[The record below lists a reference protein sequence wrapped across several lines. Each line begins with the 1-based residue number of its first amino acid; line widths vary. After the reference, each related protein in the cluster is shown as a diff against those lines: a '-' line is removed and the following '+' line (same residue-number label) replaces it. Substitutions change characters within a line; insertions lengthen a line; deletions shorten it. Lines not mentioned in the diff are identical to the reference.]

1 MPRSK
6 KGYETLD
13 KKMDERLEEIF
24 LARGEPDWIYTSD
37 CYSGAKLIIIEEEL
51 EGVDVYY
58 WCKTMHK
65 YTGFVKKQ
73 FQVHRNDCLPGYE
86 PSRSPIF

>member
-6 KGYETLD
+6 IYETLD
-13 KKMDERLEEIF
+13 KKMDERLEQIF
-24 LARGEPDWIYTSD
+24 QTKGEPDWINTTD
-37 CYSGAKLIIIEEEL
+37 CYTEARIIITAEEL

-65 YTGFVKKQ
+65 YTGFVKKR
-73 FQVHRNDCLPGYE
+73 FQVHRNDCPPGHE